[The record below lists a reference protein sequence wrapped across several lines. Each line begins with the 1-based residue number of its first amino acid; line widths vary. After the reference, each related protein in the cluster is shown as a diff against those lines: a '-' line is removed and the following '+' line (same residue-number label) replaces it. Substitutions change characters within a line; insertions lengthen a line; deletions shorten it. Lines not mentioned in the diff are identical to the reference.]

1 VDLTD
6 RHPSTVAVARHFA
19 FGHLPVHLQP
29 VGKLFH
35 DLAAKLLTEL
45 PDSTE
50 LTVSLRRLLEAKD
63 SAVRAAVDHHAD
75 S

>member
-6 RHPSTVAVARHFA
+6 RHPATVAVAKHFA
-19 FGHLPVHLQP
+19 FDHLPEHLQA
-29 VGKLFH
+29 VSREFH
-35 DLAAKLLTEL
+35 DLVVKLLATL

-50 LTVSLRRLLEAKD
+50 LTVSLRKLLEAKD
-63 SAVRAAVDHHAD
+63 SAVRAAVDHHAG

>member
-19 FGHLPVHLQP
+19 FDHLPEHLAK
-29 VGKLFH
+29 VSRHFH

-50 LTVSLRRLLEAKD
+50 LTVVLRKLLEAKD
-63 SAVRAAVDHHAD
+63 SAVRAAVEHHTCA
-75 S
+75 